1 MNLIVTKMKWI
12 MLVSGVLTSTMFYA
26 AIAPKDALLST
37 FGETLEGD
45 VAEIVVRNW
54 GVLIG
59 MIGVLQI
66 YGAFT
71 PSSRPLV
78 LMFAGISKLVFIGL
92 VLSHGTR
99 FLSHQA
105 GIAVLVDALMVI
117 LFLTYLLSAKA
128 WGTREL

>member
-26 AIAPKDALLST
+26 AIAPKDALLS
-37 FGETLEGD
+37 
-45 VAEIVVRNW
+45 
-54 GVLIG
+54 
-59 MIGVLQI
+59 
-66 YGAFT
+66 
-71 PSSRPLV
+71 
-78 LMFAGISKLVFIGL
+78 LVFIGL
-92 VLSHGTR
+92 VLSHGTQ

-117 LFLTYLLSAKA
+117 LFLIYLLTAKA

>member
-1 MNLIVTKMKWI
+1 MNLIVARMKWI

-26 AIAPKDALLST
+26 AIAPKQALAST

-59 MIGVLQI
+59 MIGLMQI
-66 YGAFT
+66 YGAFS

-92 VLSHGTR
+92 VLSHGTQ

-105 GIAVLVDALMVI
+105 GIAVVIDALMVI
-117 LFLTYLLSAKA
+117 LFFIYLVSAKSV
-128 WGTREL
+128 RQNF

>member
-1 MNLIVTKMKWI
+1 MNLIVARMKWI

-26 AIAPKDALLST
+26 AIAPKQALAST

-59 MIGVLQI
+59 MIGLMQI
-66 YGAFT
+66 YGAFS

-78 LMFAGISKLVFIGL
+78 LMFAGICKLVFIGL
-92 VLSHGTR
+92 VLSHGTQ

-105 GIAVLVDALMVI
+105 GIAVVIDALMVI
-117 LFLTYLLSAKA
+117 LFFIYLVSAKSV
-128 WGTREL
+128 RQNF